1 MTLLDLLRVSSTT
14 IGVQLGSRTR
24 VGLQLDSRTRSGV
37 QIDSRAGSPL
47 GNVGMASTPESDAA
61 AGGPHGAHASANM
74 ALSETCPSR
83 GRMWPRC
90 GLLERRSSSPA
101 AAAAPAA
108 APTSA
113 QKSALKIGGLLGL
126 DLSPGEHSLPERTQ
140 CRQLQSELCPIAVN
154 GSHLMLSANGF
165 RHGGVVPPG

>member
-14 IGVQLGSRTR
+14 VGVKLGSRTR
-24 VGLQLDSRTRSGV
+24 IGVQLDSRTRVGV

-47 GNVGMASTPESDAA
+47 GNVGMASTPGSDAA
-61 AGGPHGAHASANM
+61 TGGPHGAHASANM

-83 GRMWPRC
+83 GRIWPRC

-101 AAAAPAA
+101 AAT